1 MSIIE
6 KAVQFYKKVQSNE
19 YESDLRINEHYF

>member
-19 YESDLRINEHYF
+19 YESYRINEHYF